1 MSAPVNLADE
11 RFWVEDYLG
20 GTRLPARPDP
30 AIAFERSLSEA
41 LAAHAPVARHA
52 DVLEVGCAP
61 AKWLLFYAER
71 FGARPSG
78 IEYTE
83 QGVELARRNLAAA
96 GVQGEIVH
104 GDFFSVEPV
113 AADLVLS
120 LGFIEHFDDL
130 DGAFARHLEFMR
142 PGGTLVVGV
151 PNYRG
156 LLGGIQRLT
165 DPAHLAMH
173 NLEAM
178 RPSLMR
184 RLAAEHELAIT
195 WQGYVNGLDPAILSL
210 GRRWVLPV
218 IVLLEQL
225 HSRGLSRRWNRPWL
239 SSYLL
244 TVLRRS

>member
-11 RFWVEDYLG
+11 RFWVEDYLD

-41 LAAHAPVARHA
+41 LAAHAPVDPGA
-52 DVLEVGCAP
+52 DVFEVGCAP
-61 AKWLLFYAER
+61 ARWLVFYAER
-71 FGARPSG
+71 FGARPAG
-78 IEYTE
+78 IEYTK
-83 QGVELARRNLAAA
+83 QGVELSRRNLAAA
-96 GVQGEIVH
+96 GVQGEILH
-104 GDFFSVEPV
+104 GDFFSVDPV

-130 DGAFARHLEFMR
+130 DAAFARHLDFVR
-142 PGGTLVVGV
+142 PGGTLVIGV

-156 LLGGIQRLT
+156 PLGSIQRLT

-178 RPSLMR
+178 RPTWTR
-184 RLAAEHELAIT
+184 RLAVEQGLAIT
-195 WQGYVNGLDPAILSL
+195 WQGYLNGLDPAILSL
-210 GRRWVLPV
+210 GRRWVLPA
-218 IVLLEQL
+218 IVMLEQL
-225 HSRGLSRRWNRPWL
+225 HARGPSRRWNRPRL

-244 TVLRRS
+244 TVLHRG